1 MIDPEHI
8 AHLEE
13 HRQALGVA
21 EIADLAEPIMGGM
34 MSFTA
39 PGSWTNQACGL
50 SLDGRVTDAEL
61 DRLVEFYVS
70 RGCAPRVELCPF
82 ADRTLIDGLAV
93 RGFVLADF
101 ETVLARS
108 TDIGATDPALACRPP
123 EGIKIRRISP
133 GDLEQVDQWI
143 RVSSSGFTQPDSV
156 GYAISYEASRRVA
169 VHPRVACFVA
179 VCGTEVVGAGGVE
192 IASPQGTDSIACLIA
207 TSVLPE
213 FRRRGVQQALIT
225 ARLAHAREQGA
236 IWATIQ
242 SKPRIST
249 ERNARR
255 LGFETAY
262 TKCVL
267 VLRRPDLIES
277 P

>member
-1 MIDPEHI
+1 MIDPAHI
-8 AHLEE
+8 AQLEE
-13 HRQALGVA
+13 CRQALGVA

-39 PGSWTNQACGL
+39 PGSWTNQACGMAI
-50 SLDGRVTDAEL
+50 DGPVTDADL

-82 ADRTLIDGLAV
+82 ADKTLIEGLAA

-108 TDIGATDPALACRPP
+108 INLGAGDLALACRPP
-123 EGIKIRRISP
+123 EGIEIRRIDP
-133 GDLEQVDQWI
+133 GDPAQVDQWI
-143 RVSSSGFTQPDSV
+143 RVSSSGFIQPDSA
-156 GYAISYEASRRVA
+156 GFATFYEASRRVA
-169 VHPRVACFVA
+169 VHPRMACFIA
-179 VCGTEVVGAGGVE
+179 VQSAQVVGAGGVE
-192 IASPQGTDSIACLIA
+192 VASPLGTDSIACLVA
-207 TSVLPE
+207 TSVLPD
-213 FRRRGVQQALIT
+213 FRRRGVQQALIS